1 MTGEQQRQKDHFRMV
16 NGAFNDAY
24 LFYKKFHGRPLEPG
38 MAEEMT
44 REFGSILKKYS
55 GSLFCTRIMLAVF
68 SQIEEE
74 TSGPPRTAC
83 LRH

>member
-1 MTGEQQRQKDHFRMV
+1 MTGAQQRLNDSFRMV

-24 LFYKKFHGRPLEPG
+24 VFYKKFHGKPLEPG

-44 REFGSILKKYS
+44 REFGSILKKYDA
-55 GSLFCTRIMLAVF
+55 SLFCTRIMLATF

-74 TSGPPRTAC
+74 TR
-83 LRH
+83 